1 MSQIGGLSDLKSQFG
16 LGDLK
21 SQMDGLANL
30 KSQMDGLS
38 DLKGLMGGLDSSQEQ
53 SAKEGGP
60 NILAGIFGTGD
71 DKYL

>member
-1 MSQIGGLSDLKSQFG
+1 MRPHNDLMSQIGGLSDLKSQFV
-16 LGDLK
+16 LGD
-21 SQMDGLANL
+21 L